1 MNSLIDVY
9 DSFLSEDLIL
19 KINKELNNINIKEY
33 KNKSIKWIAKEV
45 IKEKKVIKYSEK
57 FSGIDFVDLS
67 KDIRCNVAI
76 KQGLIASDTQ
86 IHFDN
91 KSKLNIVVPIL
102 MNDLEASGLII
113 FPYFSSFLLR
123 PIVRFKFIS
132 KIIRKFKIIQFILKA
147 NNINYIANTGYIFK
161 GANHAHGVFYRP
173 KSKKSLRAVL
183 TINFKKT

>member
-9 DSFLSEDLIL
+9 ESFLSEDLIL

-33 KNKSIKWIAKEV
+33 KNKSIKWIANEV

-57 FSGIDFVDLS
+57 FSGIDFFDLS
-67 KDIRCNVAI
+67 KDVRCNVAI

-91 KSKLNIVVPIL
+91 KSKLNIVVPIF
-102 MNDLEASGLII
+102 MNELEASGLII

-123 PIVRFKFIS
+123 PLVRFKFIS
-132 KIIRKFKIIQFILKA
+132 KIIRKYKIIQFILKA
-147 NNINYIANTGYIFK
+147 KNINYITNSGYIFK
-161 GANHAHGVFYRP
+161 GASHAHGVFYRP
-173 KSKKSLRAVL
+173 RSKNSLRAVL